1 MAVMTESAPGRR
13 ALDLNVSWT
22 DIGPFLALA
31 AFLVVG
37 YLINPDFLSATNLAN
52 VITRS
57 AFIAI
62 IAVGATFVISSG
74 GLDLSVGSM
83 AAFITGITIMFM
95 NTVAPHAGSWAIPAG
110 MAVAILVGL
119 LCGLANGLIVTV
131 GRIEPFIATLGT
143 MGIFRAL
150 ITYLTDGG
158 TIPIDRSLRE
168 AYRPVYF
175 GTVAGIP
182 VPILISIAVA
192 AVASFILY
200 KMKYG
205 RKCAAVGANEDV
217 ARYSGISVI
226 RTRTV
231 AYIVQGVCVAIAAIC
246 YVPRLGAATPTTGQ
260 LWELQVIT
268 AVVIGG
274 TALRGGKG
282 HVWGTVAGA
291 VILELIAN
299 LMVLSDFVSEYLV
312 AAVQGVIIIIAMLIQ
327 RFSNSK

>member
-1 MAVMTESAPGRR
+1 MTIMVNSTAIRPEREWNIG
-13 ALDLNVSWT
+13 WT
-22 DIGPFLALA
+22 DVGPFVALIVLMLIG
-31 AFLVVG
+31 F
-37 YLINPDFLSATNLAN
+37 LINPDFLSATNLGN

-62 IAVGATFVISSG
+62 IAVGATFVISCG

-83 AAFITGITIMFM
+83 AAFITGITILFM
-95 NTVAPHAGSWAIPAG
+95 NRMAPDWGMMAIPAG
-110 MAVAILVGL
+110 MMVAIVVGL
-119 LCGLANGLIVTV
+119 FCGLMNGLIVTI

-150 ITYLTDGG
+150 ITYMSDGG
-158 TIPIDRSLRE
+158 SIPIDRSLRD

-175 GTVAGIP
+175 GTFAGIP
-182 VPILISIAVA
+182 LPIIISVAVA

-217 ARYSGISVI
+217 ARYSGISI
-226 RTRTV
+226 IKTRTI
-231 AYIVQGVCVAIAAIC
+231 AYTIQGACVAIAAIC
-246 YVPRLGAATPTTGQ
+246 YVPRLGAATPTTGV

-312 AAVQGVIIIIAMLIQ
+312 AGVQGVIIIIAMLIQ
-327 RFSNSK
+327 RFSK